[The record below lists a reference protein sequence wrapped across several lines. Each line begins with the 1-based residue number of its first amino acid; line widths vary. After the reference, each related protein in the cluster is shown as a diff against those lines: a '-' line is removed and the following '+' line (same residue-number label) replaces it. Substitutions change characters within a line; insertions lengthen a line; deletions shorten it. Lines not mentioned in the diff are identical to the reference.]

1 MEKGDHLRMI
11 KNQML
16 IRQLND
22 NTIAMLSKLAK
33 KKNISREE
41 YVRQLLESHVQS
53 DVVNFEVNRYEEL
66 VKSNLEIIRINT
78 ELMRQVRELLEELA
92 YGKIKGGMEGE

>member
-1 MEKGDHLRMI
+1 MI

-78 ELMRQVRELLEELA
+78 ELMGQVRELLDEVA
-92 YGKIKGGMEGE
+92 YGKIKDGMEGE

>member
-1 MEKGDHLRMI
+1 MI
-11 KNQML
+11 KNQMV

-78 ELMRQVRELLEELA
+78 ELMGQVRELLDEVA
-92 YGKIKGGMEGE
+92 YGKIKDGMEGE

>member
-1 MEKGDHLRMI
+1 MNKKDL
-11 KNQML
+11 K
-16 IRQLND
+16 IRGVEPDIVFRLG
-22 NTIAMLSKLAK
+22 SLAK
-33 KKNISREE
+33 QKNISREE
-41 YVRQLLESHVQS
+41 YMRQLLESHVQS

-78 ELMRQVRELLEELA
+78 ELMGQVRELLDELA

>member
-1 MEKGDHLRMI
+1 MI
-11 KNQML
+11 KNQMV

-22 NTIAMLSKLAK
+22 NTIAILSKLAK

-78 ELMRQVRELLEELA
+78 ELMGQVRELLDEVA
-92 YGKIKGGMEGE
+92 YGKIKDGMEGE

>member
-1 MEKGDHLRMI
+1 MI

-78 ELMRQVRELLEELA
+78 ELMGQVRELLDELA

>member
-1 MEKGDHLRMI
+1 MNKKDL
-11 KNQML
+11 K
-16 IRQLND
+16 IRGVEPDIVFRLG
-22 NTIAMLSKLAK
+22 SLAK
-33 KKNISREE
+33 QKNISREE
-41 YVRQLLESHVQS
+41 YMRQLLESHVQS

-78 ELMRQVRELLEELA
+78 ELMGKVRELLDELA